1 MQLRVQL
8 FGDYVTIKDTENR
21 KMATSLPLDTGGY
34 DAAAFDRGTSPIIQM
49 LTPGQARQLMEYRGD
64 ERLRQRIEELA
75 AKSNE
80 GLLTPAE
87 KSEYEGYVRAN
98 KFVAI
103 LQAQAQ
109 KFLDSTQAG

>member
-1 MQLRVQL
+1 MASSFSLDTS
-8 FGDYVTIKDTENR
+8 GYDTE
-21 KMATSLPLDTGGY
+21 
-34 DAAAFDRGTSPIIQM
+34 AFDRGTSPIIQM
-49 LTPGQARQLMEYRGD
+49 LSPDQTRQLLEYRGD
-64 ERLRQRIEELA
+64 ERLRQRIDELA

-87 KSEYEGYVRAN
+87 KAEYEGYVRAN

-109 KFLDSTQAG
+109 KFLDSAQHG

>member
-1 MQLRVQL
+1 
-8 FGDYVTIKDTENR
+8 
-21 KMATSLPLDTGGY
+21 MATSFSLDTGSY
-34 DAAAFDRGTSPIIQM
+34 DTAAFDRGTSPVIQM
-49 LTPGQARQLMEYRGD
+49 LTPDQARQLLEYRGD
-64 ERLRQRIEELA
+64 EQLRQRIEELA

-87 KSEYEGYVRAN
+87 KAEYDGYVRAN

-109 KFLDSTQAG
+109 KFLDSTQHG